1 VLHDSKLGEKKDAM
15 SPRLK
20 LLIFV
25 FLSLLFLPRVCVR
38 AEPEILEFYVISC
51 PECEGFKERVRVL
64 EGTYPQGIIVFY
76 DIAEGENAKRFK
88 MISGLLNETLYMPL
102 VGVFVNGE
110 LTAIASGGLE
120 SEDWRI
126 AVEVERD
133 FVSIYVAKA
142 QGRTEIK
149 PPVEELVKLETI
161 TRLFRESVLPI
172 VTGETDYLRLFTVV
186 VIAAFMDAI
195 NPCCLSVLL
204 VLLTFV
210 FYGVGKKAVLRV
222 GLAFTVGIFVAY
234 FILGL
239 GLMRVFQHVLGI
251 KYIVSLVAIV
261 LGSLRIVEG
270 LGVKVKHI
278 PASFASRISTRIE
291 EASNPRI
298 GFGAGIVTG
307 FLMLPCSSAPY
318 FIVLSLLSERA
329 SMTAGLAFLVLYNF
343 IIIVPFIAVTVV
355 IYSLMSTTMEM
366 KLWSLE
372 NRRWINLLMG
382 VGLILLSVIN
392 LLMHARA

>member
-1 VLHDSKLGEKKDAM
+1 MKNTI

-20 LLIFV
+20 LLLLV
-25 FLSLLFLPRVCVR
+25 FLSLLFLPRICVI
-38 AEPEILEFYVISC
+38 AEPEILEFYIISC
-51 PECEGFKERVRVL
+51 NECEGFKERVRVL
-64 EGTYPQGIIVFY
+64 VETCPQGIIVFY
-76 DIAEGENAKRFK
+76 EIEEGENAQRFN

-110 LTAIASGGLE
+110 LTAITSGGLA
-120 SEDWRI
+120 SEDWRM
-126 AVEVERD
+126 AVEGERD
-133 FVSIYVAKA
+133 VISIYVAKA
-142 QGRTEIK
+142 QGGTEIR
-149 PPVEELVKLETI
+149 PLVEELGELEMI
-161 TRLFRESVLPI
+161 TRIFRESDLPI
-172 VTGETDYLRLFTVV
+172 VPGETDYLRLFAVV

-222 GLAFTVGIFVAY
+222 GLAFTFGIFVAY

-239 GLMRVFQHVLGI
+239 GLMSVFEQVREI
-251 KYIVSLVAIV
+251 KYIVSFLAIV
-261 LGSLRIVEG
+261 LGSLRIFEA

-278 PASFASRISTRIE
+278 PDLFAGRISKRIE
-291 EASNPRI
+291 EASNPRN

-318 FIVLSLLSERA
+318 FIVLSLISERA
-329 SMTAGLAFLVLYNF
+329 SMTVGLAFLVLYNL
-343 IIIVPFIAVTVV
+343 IIILPFVAVTVI
-355 IYSLMSTTMEM
+355 IYSLMRTTMEL
-366 KLWSLE
+366 KLWSLD

-392 LLMHARA
+392 LIIFAGA

>member
-1 VLHDSKLGEKKDAM
+1 M
-15 SPRLK
+15 SPRLRF
-20 LLIFV
+20 LLFV

-38 AEPEILEFYVISC
+38 AEPEVLEFYVISC
-51 PECEGFKERVRVL
+51 PECEGSRERVRIL
-64 EGTYPQGIIVFY
+64 EETYPQGTVVFY
-76 DIAEGENAKRFK
+76 DIAEEENAKRFK
-88 MISGLLNETLYMPL
+88 MISSVLNETLYMPL

-110 LTAIASGGLE
+110 LTVIASGGLA

-126 AVEVERD
+126 AIGGEREG
-133 FVSIYVAKA
+133 VLIYVAKA
-142 QGRTEIK
+142 QGRTEIR
-149 PPVEELVKLETI
+149 PPVEELGKLEMI
-161 TRLFRESVLPI
+161 ARLFKESGLPI
-172 VTGETDYLRLFTVV
+172 VPGESDYLRLFAVV
-186 VIAAFMDAI
+186 VTAAFMDAI
-195 NPCCLSVLL
+195 NPCCFSVLL

-210 FYGVGKKAVLRV
+210 FYDVGKNAVLRV

-239 GLMRVFQHVLGI
+239 GLMKVFQHVPGI

-261 LGSLRIVEG
+261 LGSLRIVEA

-278 PASFASRISTRIE
+278 PASFAGRISTRIE
-291 EASNPRI
+291 EASNPRN

-329 SMTAGLAFLVLYNF
+329 SMTAGLAFLVLYNL
-343 IIIVPFIAVTVV
+343 IIILPFIAVTVV
-355 IYSLMSTTMEM
+355 IYSLMRTTMEL

-382 VGLILLSVIN
+382 VALILLSVTN

>member
-1 VLHDSKLGEKKDAM
+1 MKYTISLRSKI
-15 SPRLK
+15 
-20 LLIFV
+20 LLLF
-25 FLSLLFLPRVCVR
+25 FLSLLFLPRICVL

-51 PECEGFKERVRVL
+51 NECEGFKERVRVL
-64 EGTYPQGIIVFY
+64 EETCPQGIIVFY
-76 DIAEGENAKRFK
+76 EIEEGENAQRFN

-110 LTAIASGGLE
+110 LTAITSGGLA
-120 SEDWRI
+120 SEDWRM
-126 AVEVERD
+126 AVEGERD
-133 FVSIYVAKA
+133 IISIYVAKA
-142 QGRTEIK
+142 QGVTEIR
-149 PPVEELVKLETI
+149 PLVEELGELEMI
-161 TRLFRESVLPI
+161 TRLFRESDLPI
-172 VTGETDYLRLFTVV
+172 VPSEIDYLRLFAVV
-186 VIAAFMDAI
+186 IIAAFMDAI

-222 GLAFTVGIFVAY
+222 GLAFTFGIFVAY

-239 GLMRVFQHVLGI
+239 GLMSVFEQVREI
-251 KYIVSLVAIV
+251 KYIVSFVAIV
-261 LGSLRIVEG
+261 LGSLRIFEA

-278 PASFASRISTRIE
+278 PDLFAVRISTRIE
-291 EASNPRI
+291 EASNPRN

-318 FIVLSLLSERA
+318 FIVLSLISDRA
-329 SMTAGLAFLVLYNF
+329 SMTVGLAFLVLYNL
-343 IIIVPFIAVTVV
+343 IIILPFVAVTVI
-355 IYSLMSTTMEM
+355 IYSLMRTTMEL
-366 KLWSLE
+366 KLWSLD

-392 LLMHARA
+392 LIIFAGA